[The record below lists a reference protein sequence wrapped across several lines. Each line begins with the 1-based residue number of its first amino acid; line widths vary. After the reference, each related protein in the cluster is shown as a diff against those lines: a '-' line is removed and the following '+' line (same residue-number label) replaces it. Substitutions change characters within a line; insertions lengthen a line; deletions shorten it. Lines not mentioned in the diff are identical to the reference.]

1 VTANLCVIF
10 AILFVL
16 WELWLHISEGRRGK
30 PRSST
35 RVRTVP
41 RCPVCG
47 SHSPYGLCPNG
58 HAGTTWVDEPYDPYK
73 NDFDERKEPF
83 VNDSDPYQR

>member
-1 VTANLCVIF
+1 MDISPLAILG
-10 AILFVL
+10 ILFVL
-16 WELWLHISEGRRGK
+16 WQLLEHIHEARRKK

-58 HAGTTWVDEPYDPYK
+58 HTGQTWVDEPYR
-73 NDFDERKEPF
+73 NDFDEREDPF
-83 VNDSDPYQR
+83 VNDSDPYER